1 MDNPEKLATQSTQDK
16 KKPQNK
22 YKLEY
27 RIWLDILI
35 CLSWVNWY
43 IIFYCQYVITA
54 VGPYGSLITSLL
66 ASYGFSAIGRNSNYL
81 KYLSFSTEES
91 FLT

>member
-35 CLSWVNWY
+35 CLSWVN
-43 IIFYCQYVITA
+43 
-54 VGPYGSLITSLL
+54 
-66 ASYGFSAIGRNSNYL
+66 
-81 KYLSFSTEES
+81 
-91 FLT
+91 